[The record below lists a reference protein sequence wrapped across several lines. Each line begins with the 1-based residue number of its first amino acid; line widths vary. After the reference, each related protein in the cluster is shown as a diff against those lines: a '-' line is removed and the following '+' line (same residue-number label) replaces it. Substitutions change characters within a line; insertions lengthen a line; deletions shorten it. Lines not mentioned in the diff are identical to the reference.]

1 MLIRDCNKMFRK
13 EPHEIC
19 GRQSFLNIF
28 PHLLQKKNILEIFL
42 EIFQRFTK
50 SMWKWLWFSGHYSF
64 EKKSN
69 LTHLRAIVIVTFCKV
84 VKESPPK
91 LALENSIKL
100 ICFIALENCI
110 PFRSSFLLLFCLFS
124 FYEGGW

>member
-50 SMWKWLWFSGHYSF
+50 SICENDSGS
-64 EKKSN
+64 
-69 LTHLRAIVIVTFCKV
+69 LVTTHLKKRVT
-84 VKESPPK
+84 
-91 LALENSIKL
+91 
-100 ICFIALENCI
+100 
-110 PFRSSFLLLFCLFS
+110 
-124 FYEGGW
+124 